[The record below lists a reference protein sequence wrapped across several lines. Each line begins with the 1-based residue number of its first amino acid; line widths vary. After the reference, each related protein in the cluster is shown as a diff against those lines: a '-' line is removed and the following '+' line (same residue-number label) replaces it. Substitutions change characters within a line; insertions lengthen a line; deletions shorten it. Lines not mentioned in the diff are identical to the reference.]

1 VLIVKSEN
9 REYEVKLY
17 YADPV
22 KVRGNDEMFGVRL
35 NLMVYDYWLNKLMKW
50 DELSKN
56 IKDTIV
62 TEVEKRASAVLV

>member
-1 VLIVKSEN
+1 MIVKSEN

-35 NLMVYDYWLNKLMKW
+35 NMMVYDYMLDKPMKW
-50 DELSKN
+50 DELSKS
-56 IKDTIV
+56 IKETIAK
-62 TEVEKRASAVLV
+62 EVEKRASTVLV

>member
-1 VLIVKSEN
+1 MIVKSEN

-35 NLMVYDYWLNKLMKW
+35 NMMVYDYMLNKPMKW

-56 IKDTIV
+56 TKETLAKK
-62 TEVEKRASAVLV
+62 VEKRASAVLV